1 MTRLLPKCDNQGVV
15 FPFALIGFGI
25 LGWIASFGLTLE
37 RIKVAADPAATTACD
52 ISPFISCKSVMLSE
66 QAALFGFPNPIIGL
80 AAFFAPVV
88 VGMAILA
95 GAKFKPWFWQLF
107 LAGHALALTFV
118 FWLFSQSVYV
128 IGALCLYCM
137 VAWSA
142 TIPLF
147 WATFSYTAKEGFL
160 GPRLARVGNGLFEW
174 SWVLTLLTYF
184 GLIIP
189 ILIHFWR
196 FWPTLL

>member
-1 MTRLLPKCDNQGVV
+1 MV

-25 LGWIASFGLTLE
+25 MGWIASFGLTLE
-37 RIKVAADPAATTACD
+37 RIKVAGDPLAATACD

-88 VGMAILA
+88 VGMGILA

-107 LAGHALALTFV
+107 VGGHLLAMAFV
-118 FWLFSQSVYV
+118 IWLFSQSVYD
-128 IGALCLYCM
+128 IGSICLYCM
-137 VAWSA
+137 VAWA
-142 TIPLF
+142 AAIPLF
-147 WATFSYTAKEGFL
+147 WAAVGFSAKEGYLGKRMHRIGEFL
-160 GPRLARVGNGLFEW
+160 FSW
-174 SWVLTLLTYF
+174 SWVLVVFSYLALMV
-184 GLIIP
+184 P
-189 ILIHFWR
+189 ILIQFWR